1 MLKSSKIADLRSGKK
16 FVKFPRNN
24 PTNVFREE
32 ILPCVLPKLEEI
44 LFHNDWVQRESGILV
59 LGAISDGCSSGM
71 AEHLPK
77 IVPYLIQR
85 LSDKKALVR
94 SITCWTLSRYSN
106 WIVQQSTAS
115 HDEGSILQNK

>member
-1 MLKSSKIADLRSGKK
+1 MGNPK
-16 FVKFPRNN
+16 FKVIIYTFFPD
-24 PTNVFREE
+24 PDYREE

-44 LFHNDWVQRESGILV
+44 LFHNDWVHRESGILV

-115 HDEGSILQNK
+115 HDEGSFIDRNLKSVNLFLV

>member
-1 MLKSSKIADLRSGKK
+1 MLKPSKIADLRSGKK
-16 FVKFPRNN
+16 FVKFQRNN

-115 HDEGSILQNK
+115 HDEGSILHNK